1 MQQFNAQKELNINNG
16 TSIVGKLGI
25 SVALVNANPKTK
37 LCTYIGT
44 NLTSESNELPR
55 QLEYSLE
62 PNRVQDS
69 SDNNASASL
78 PTKVRKRTLI
88 EGALKEALEKHFYME
103 PKPSFEAITSLAE
116 SLRMK
121 TEVVRVWFANRRHK
135 EKRKKPI
142 FKSKRPKRT
151 TRSVPA
157 RVLTPSKILDEATET
172 IRELIDSVTESNSS
186 AVQLTGN

>member
-1 MQQFNAQKELNINNG
+1 MVNLVYPLRLLTLIPKLNC
-16 TSIVGKLGI
+16 VH
-25 SVALVNANPKTK
+25 
-37 LCTYIGT
+37 YIGT
-44 NLTSESNELPR
+44 NLTSESNEIPR

-121 TEVVRVWFANRRHK
+121 MEVVRVWFANRRHK

-186 AVQLTGN
+186 AVQLTGNQ

>member
-25 SVALVNANPKTK
+25 SVALVNANPKTNK

-62 PNRVQDS
+62 P
-69 SDNNASASL
+69 DNNASANL

-135 EKRKKPI
+135 EKCKKPI